1 MPSRPTPR
9 EIKQLLGPLLTA
21 ERRKRIAQVL
31 KKRTRY
37 VTLVLDDLYHQH
49 NMSAVVRSCEAFGFQ
64 DLHVIEVDNRF
75 LPTQGVA
82 MGAQQ
87 WITIFR
93 HSSASNCITTLK
105 QMGYKI
111 FAADP
116 PEKALVTKEKTA
128 ITIHEL
134 DLKTGPVAI
143 VLGKELDG
151 LDNTLRSQCHG
162 VVYIPMEGFTES
174 LNVSVTAALFL
185 YHLRQQLEKLH
196 ENKWSLP
203 SKYKEEL
210 EALWYVKSLKRGEKI
225 LEELIERK
233 RGPSFRPLGC

>member
-9 EIKQLLGPLLTA
+9 EIKQLLGPLLSA

-64 DLHVIEVDNRF
+64 DLHVIEVDNKF
-75 LPTQGVA
+75 LPSHGVA

-93 HSSASNCITTLK
+93 HGSASGCIAALK
-105 QMGYKI
+105 QMGYKV

-134 DLKTGPVAI
+134 DLKAGPVAI

-151 LDNTLRSQCHG
+151 LDNTIRSLCHG

-185 YHLRQQLEKLH
+185 YHLRQQLKNLKEKI
-196 ENKWSLP
+196 WGLP
-203 SKYKEEL
+203 SEYKDEI
-210 EALWYVKSLKRGEKI
+210 EALWYLRSVKKGEKI
-225 LEELIERK
+225 LKELLERK
-233 RGPSFRPLGC
+233 SSPKVQNLK